1 MIEIGTRPLEG
12 ETYMK
17 ALALA
22 VVVGLIAIVASNAQ
36 PSVSALQNNYSY
48 VLPGMPNYGIAQG
61 SIFVMYGKNMGPSQI
76 ASAQSFPL
84 NKTLA
89 GVTINVTGSDG
100 KTYQAIPYYVSA
112 TQSAAILPSST
123 PTGNATISV
132 TYNSQTSAQAQ
143 VAVVKTAFGILTLNG
158 TGSGDAAAF
167 DARNNYLGLINAA
180 NPGEV
185 VTLWGTGLGPA
196 FGDETSVGGTAGD
209 LGSNVPITVW
219 VGGQQAAVQ
228 YHGRSQY
235 PGLDQLNVVVPAGAS
250 GCSVSVV
257 VQGGSMVSN
266 FVTIP
271 VAATGRVCS
280 DMNGLPS
287 SIVQSLFAKG
297 NFSIGFIYLSK
308 TTNFSTSGVPSDSAG
323 AFFAQI
329 SSEFLTASGLG
340 TQVSIGGCSLL
351 VQNLPTPITG
361 LKYLDAGTVT
371 LSPPSGSSVPFLKT
385 DLPGVGPLYTIPGS
399 QASWIPAS
407 GGTFTFDNGAGGPSI
422 GHFNTS
428 MTLLAQNLVWTNID
442 QVADSVLASTPP
454 TLTWTGG
461 DPDGFISVTGSSMMI
476 NGQAATTTIF
486 NCTVPPSAQK
496 FTIPQWV
503 LLAMAPS
510 ASVGGKPAG
519 GLGINAWGQP
529 QGFNVPSV
537 DYAYHN
543 WYVGSNKIVGY
554 NNQ

>member
-1 MIEIGTRPLEG
+1 
-12 ETYMK
+12 MK

-89 GVTINVTGSDG
+89 GVAINVTGSDG

-196 FGDETSVGGTAGD
+196 FGDETSVGVTAGD

-219 VGGQQAAVQ
+219 VGGQQAAAVQ

-257 VQGGSMVSN
+257 VQGGSMVGN
-266 FVTIP
+266 LVTIS

-297 NFSIGFIYLSK
+297 KLQHRIHKPQQDNQFFDQRRALKQRGRLLRTDIQRIPYGFRARNPGVNRRMQFVSPEAAAPYYRSQVPGRGYGYAFS
-308 TTNFSTSGVPSDSAG
+308 A
-323 AFFAQI
+323 
-329 SSEFLTASGLG
+329 
-340 TQVSIGGCSLL
+340 
-351 VQNLPTPITG
+351 
-361 LKYLDAGTVT
+361 
-371 LSPPSGSSVPFLKT
+371 SGSSVPFLKT
-385 DLPGVGPLYTIPGS
+385 NLPGNGPLYTIPGS
-399 QASWIPAS
+399 QASWIPARS
-407 GGTFTFDNGAGGPSI
+407 EERR
-422 GHFNTS
+422 
-428 MTLLAQNLVWTNID
+428 
-442 QVADSVLASTPP
+442 
-454 TLTWTGG
+454 
-461 DPDGFISVTGSSMMI
+461 
-476 NGQAATTTIF
+476 
-486 NCTVPPSAQK
+486 
-496 FTIPQWV
+496 
-503 LLAMAPS
+503 
-510 ASVGGKPAG
+510 VGKECRSRWSP
-519 GLGINAWGQP
+519 
-529 QGFNVPSV
+529 
-537 DYAYHN
+537 
-543 WYVGSNKIVGY
+543 
-554 NNQ
+554 

>member
-1 MIEIGTRPLEG
+1 MNPMLKFPFSEE
-12 ETYMK
+12 
-17 ALALA
+17 AL
-22 VVVGLIAIVASNAQ
+22 
-36 PSVSALQNNYSY
+36 NN
-48 VLPGMPNYGIAQG
+48 
-61 SIFVMYGKNMGPSQI
+61 
-76 ASAQSFPL
+76 
-84 NKTLA
+84 
-89 GVTINVTGSDG
+89 
-100 KTYQAIPYYVSA
+100 
-112 TQSAAILPSST
+112 
-123 PTGNATISV
+123 
-132 TYNSQTSAQAQ
+132 
-143 VAVVKTAFGILTLNG
+143 
-158 TGSGDAAAF
+158 
-167 DARNNYLGLINAA
+167 
-180 NPGEV
+180 
-185 VTLWGTGLGPA
+185 
-196 FGDETSVGGTAGD
+196 
-209 LGSNVPITVW
+209 
-219 VGGQQAAVQ
+219 
-228 YHGRSQY
+228 
-235 PGLDQLNVVVPAGAS
+235 LNVVVPAGAS

-266 FVTIP
+266 FVAIP

-297 NFSIGFIYLSK
+297 NFSIGFINLSK
-308 TTNFSTSGVPSDSAG
+308 TTNFSISGVPSDSAG

-329 SSEFLTASGLG
+329 STEFLTASGLG

-351 VQNLPTPITG
+351 VQNLPTPTTG